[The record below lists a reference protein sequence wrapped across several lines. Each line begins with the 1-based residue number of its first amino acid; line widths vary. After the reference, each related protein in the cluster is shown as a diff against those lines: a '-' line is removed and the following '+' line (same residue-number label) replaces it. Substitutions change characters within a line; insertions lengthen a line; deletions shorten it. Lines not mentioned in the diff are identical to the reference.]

1 MQKKNIQTQ
10 LLQFFMPM
18 LYDGVVDITIIC
30 VVLII
35 KSKSLSEMKEKLL
48 YFVLFLFVAIPLFAQ
63 KENVSAT
70 FTIKGQVI
78 DFLTNESVP
87 YVTLRIALA
96 SAPKNPVKLL
106 ACDEDGK
113 FTATMNKPGKYVM
126 L

>member
-1 MQKKNIQTQ
+1 
-10 LLQFFMPM
+10 
-18 LYDGVVDITIIC
+18 
-30 VVLII
+30 
-35 KSKSLSEMKEKLL
+35 MKEKLL

-78 DFLTNESVP
+78 DSLTNESVP

-113 FTATMNKPGKYVM
+113 FTATLNKPGKYVM
-126 L
+126 